1 MPRTRLVTAAE
12 LERMPEDDFRYELV
26 EGRLI
31 KMSPVGFLHGVMT
44 ARLFAMLLQHAK
56 VHDVGFVVTEVGF
69 KLSTHPDTV
78 RAPDIAVV
86 GRERIP
92 AGDMPRGFISG
103 PPDLAVEVLSPDD
116 RPSEIAAKVNEYLT
130 SGVRLVWVLDPDE
143 RTVTAH
149 HRLRAPVTF
158 GIDDTLDALDVVP
171 GFTCPLHEV
180 FN

>member
-1 MPRTRLVTAAE
+1 
-12 LERMPEDDFRYELV
+12 
-26 EGRLI
+26 
-31 KMSPVGFLHGVMT
+31 
-44 ARLFAMLLQHAK
+44 
-56 VHDVGFVVTEVGF
+56 
-69 KLSTHPDTV
+69 
-78 RAPDIAVV
+78 
-86 GRERIP
+86 
-92 AGDMPRGFISG
+92 
-103 PPDLAVEVLSPDD
+103 
-116 RPSEIAAKVNEYLT
+116 VNEYLT